1 MSELSPLSLLA
12 SRKNQRMNN
21 KVAKTA
27 ALESEFPLLFNAKK
41 QNFDLESRVAPSMKK
56 RMTSGKLLF
65 IYLFTDLLIHSLIL
79 ANTNDEN
86 IVNNQ
91 FNSTQTSTSKSKGLK
106 IATDN
111 KAKTP
116 ASKTPM
122 VNRIS
127 NPTVPTPLTA
137 KKDTKEPVSLKRK
150 KLWKRHCRKAKK
162 AAKQQAIINAEMKIR
177 EKYGYDSSVSNAQE
191 SVDNVLEIMFETEEV
206 DEPTYKRLSEEIFT
220 IDSIRRLSGSRF
232 SIEKVDADTSIL
244 SHESEDEQP
253 ITTNVV
259 TFDVLNALRNY
270 IKILDDDTKM
280 SAPNSNE
287 VPSNDPEYEE
297 VEEEEDEEEEIINE
311 VDNEGSSAIGTLFSP
326 PISAQIEELD
336 NALTKGLVTAT
347 IPSYVVRDGYVD
359 YEIQITTT
367 LFTNYQVK
375 ACRRFSQFTTFYNQL
390 TNIIKYDKSMDVYGV
405 DSVQIPNLPSKQY
418 FTAFGSRWKDQ
429 KFLGE
434 RQKGLD
440 MWLGDVLKQ
449 SSFLSITAKNL
460 IRDFF
465 TTDTFVYYPIPVK
478 VARQCRP
485 LI

>member
-1 MSELSPLSLLA
+1 MVSSHLYIHSLTH
-12 SRKNQRMNN
+12 S
-21 KVAKTA
+21 
-27 ALESEFPLLFNAKK
+27 
-41 QNFDLESRVAPSMKK
+41 
-56 RMTSGKLLF
+56 
-65 IYLFTDLLIHSLIL
+65 LIHSLIL
-79 ANTNDEN
+79 ANINDEN

-91 FNSTQTSTSKSKGLK
+91 FNSTQTSTSKGLK

-116 ASKTPM
+116 ASKTPL
-122 VNRIS
+122 VNRIP
-127 NPTVPTPLTA
+127 NPTVPTPVTA

-162 AAKQQAIINAEMKIR
+162 VAKQQAIMNAEMKIR

-191 SVDNVLEIMFETEEV
+191 SVGNVLEIMFEAEEV

-220 IDSIRRLSGSRF
+220 MNSIRRLSGSRF
-232 SIEKVDADTSIL
+232 SIEKACADTSIL
-244 SHESEDEQP
+244 SNESEEEEQP

-280 SAPNSNE
+280 DEPNANE
-287 VPSNDPEYEE
+287 VPANDAEDEE
-297 VEEEEDEEEEIINE
+297 EEEEIINE
-311 VDNEGSSAIGTLFSP
+311 VDNEGSSAMSTLFSP

-347 IPSYVVRDGYVD
+347 IPSYIVRDGYVD

-367 LFTNYQVK
+367 LFSNDQLT
-375 ACRRFSQFTTFYNQL
+375 ACRRFSQFTTFYNLL
-390 TNIIKYDKSMDVYGV
+390 TNIIKYDKSMNVYGV

-418 FTAFGSRWKDQ
+418 FTVFGSRWKDL
-429 KFLGE
+429 KFLE
-434 RQKGLD
+434 DRQKGLNT
-440 MWLGDVLKQ
+440 WLIDVLKQ

-465 TTDTFVYYPIPVK
+465 TTDTFVHYPIPVK
-478 VARQCRP
+478 AARQPRP

>member
-1 MSELSPLSLLA
+1 MSELSPLSVLA
-12 SRKNQRMNN
+12 SRKNQRMNH

-27 ALESEFPLLFNAKK
+27 ALENEFPLLFNAKK

-56 RMTSGKLLF
+56 RMTSGRLSF
-65 IYLFTDLLIHSLIL
+65 MYSFTHQLIHSFIL
-79 ANTNDEN
+79 ANINDEN

-116 ASKTPM
+116 ASKTPL
-122 VNRIS
+122 VNRIP
-127 NPTVPTPLTA
+127 NPTVPTPVTA

-162 AAKQQAIINAEMKIR
+162 VAKQQAIINAEMKIR

-191 SVDNVLEIMFETEEV
+191 SVENVLEIMFETEEV

-220 IDSIRRLSGSRF
+220 MNSIRRLSGSRF
-232 SIEKVDADTSIL
+232 SIEKADADTSIL
-244 SHESEDEQP
+244 SNESEEEEQP

-280 SAPNSNE
+280 KEPNADE
-287 VPSNDPEYEE
+287 VPANDPEN
-297 VEEEEDEEEEIINE
+297 EEEDEEEEEEVINE
-311 VDNEGSSAIGTLFSP
+311 VDNEGSSAMSTLFSP

-347 IPSYVVRDGYVD
+347 IPSYIVRDGYVD

-367 LFTNYQVK
+367 LFSNDQLT
-375 ACRRFSQFTTFYNQL
+375 ACRRFSQFTTFYNLL
-390 TNIIKYDKSMDVYGV
+390 TNIIKYDKSMNVYGV

-418 FTAFGSRWKDQ
+418 FTVFGSRWKDL
-429 KFLGE
+429 KFLEE
-434 RQKGLD
+434 RQKGLNT
-440 MWLGDVLKQ
+440 WLSDVLKQ

-465 TTDTFVYYPIPVK
+465 TTDTFVHYPIPVK
-478 VARQCRP
+478 VARQPRP